1 LTITPVSAVLAVQPT
16 PLPWSA
22 RQAQM
27 SSRMTLALFT
37 TRLVAALPGVA
48 PPMRK
53 NTSLSVVGSVASLFF
68 AFFGPTSS
76 SDGELV
82 GPASNSSPAT
92 FTPGTSPSDIVV
104 LPPVGTRVAKPSP
117 STTVSARFTLSVWL
131 SWYTPGVNSRF
142 RPSASA
148 SLITSAVSVGLATK
162 KSSMEIDVPGVGPLP
177 QVVPEESCCTD
188 GTKTR

>member
-1 LTITPVSAVLAVQPT
+1 MTPVSAVLLVQPT

-27 SSRMTLALFT
+27 SSRMTLLLLT

-53 NTSLSVVGSVASLFF
+53 NTSLSVVGSVVSLFF

-76 SDGELV
+76 SDGEVL

-92 FTPGTSPSDIVV
+92 FTPGTSATDIVV
-104 LPPVGTRVAKPSP
+104 LPVVGTSVGKPSP
-117 STTVSARFTLSVWL
+117 STTVSARFTLMVWF

-148 SLITSAVSVGLATK
+148 SLIASTSSPGLATK
-162 KSSMEIDVPGVGPLP
+162 KSPMGIDVPGVGPLP
-177 QVVPEESCCTD
+177 QVVPE
-188 GTKTR
+188 